1 VTDPAFADA
10 APDDKANPSRLSW
23 EEADYLDQQ
32 RRRLPTVRF
41 RRLHLNLPGFPDG
54 GAFDAVKLDAAV
66 ARGVRVRPPEPA
78 IKYAAYVDM
87 SGGSS
92 DAAVL
97 AIGHREGT
105 VRVVDVVMD
114 QGTKPPFDPKQA
126 IPRFARILG
135 EYRAGA
141 VWCDTYGRKAPTLAF
156 ETAFAACGIAYH
168 PSPFSAGELYELM
181 EVPLNSAELV
191 LPDDPETLEQFA
203 GLQRRGIRIDH
214 RAGEHD
220 DRANAVAGLC
230 WLLGQDA
237 GPLDPK
243 RDIHL
248 GPQRVSVAG
257 PMSYGSGRQADQSW
271 FDSVQ
276 EDREAGGAFSK
287 GRRWA
292 PDW

>member
-1 VTDPAFADA
+1 
-10 APDDKANPSRLSW
+10 
-23 EEADYLDQQ
+23 
-32 RRRLPTVRF
+32 
-41 RRLHLNLPGFPDG
+41 
-54 GAFDAVKLDAAV
+54 
-66 ARGVRVRPPEPA
+66 
-78 IKYAAYVDM
+78 M

-105 VRVVDVVMD
+105 LRVVDVVMD

-135 EYRAGA
+135 EYRIGA
-141 VWCDTYGRKAPTLAF
+141 VHCDTYGRKAPTLDF
-156 ETAFAACGIAYH
+156 EAAFAACGIAYH
-168 PSPFSAGELYELM
+168 PSPFSAGELYEVM
-181 EVPLNSAELV
+181 EVPLNSGELV
-191 LPDDPETLEQFA
+191 LLDDPETLEQFA

-220 DRANAVAGLC
+220 DRANGVAGLC

-248 GPQRVSVAG
+248 GPRRETAGLMAAGAAGIYASPQR
-257 PMSYGSGRQADQSW
+257 QKEESW
-271 FDSVQ
+271 FDSIQ
-276 EDREAGGAFSK
+276 SDREAGGAHGG
-287 GRRWA
+287 GRWKA
-292 PDW
+292 DW